1 MRALLPILL
10 LGSLAGPAFAGPEAD
25 RCTVSGELVTAPA
38 PLPRVA
44 SAIAAKRLDVLVIG
58 SATVF
63 GPETAMQAGTITSQA
78 LGGPRTPEPPRADAP
93 STPSTSAFP
102 IRMADALRAERPGLD
117 VQVTVRGARGMT
129 AADMLALLRQEL
141 AQGRYQLVIWQTGT
155 VEAVR
160 SIPPGEFYQTL
171 QDGAAAVSEAGA
183 DLVLVDQQYS
193 RFLNAN
199 ANLDPYAQGMQ
210 QIAAMPGAALFRRFD
225 IMRAWA
231 NEWQIDLERT
241 PKGERAAA
249 VNTLHA
255 CLGRQLAHLLL
266 SAPQS

>member
-1 MRALLPILL
+1 MRALLPLLL
-10 LGSLAGPAFAGPEAD
+10 LGSLAGPALAGPTPD
-25 RCTVSGELVTAPA
+25 RCAVADELVTAPA
-38 PLPRVA
+38 PLPRVSA
-44 SAIAAKRLDVLVIG
+44 AIAAKRLDVLVIG

-63 GPETAMQAGTITSQA
+63 GPETVMQAGTVTNQA
-78 LGGPRTPEPPRADAP
+78 LGGPRATVPPRADAP
-93 STPSTSAFP
+93 SGPSNSAFP
-102 IRMADALRAERPGLD
+102 SRMADALRTERPGLD

-129 AADMLALLRQEL
+129 AAEMLALLRHEL
-141 AQGRYQLVIWQTGT
+141 SQGRYQLVIWQTGT

-160 SIPPGEFYQTL
+160 SIPPGEFFQTL

-210 QIAAMPGAALFRRFD
+210 QIAAMPGAALFRRFE

-231 NEWQIDLERT
+231 NEGQIDLERT
-241 PKGERAAA
+241 PKAERAGA
-249 VNTLHA
+249 VTALHA

>member
-1 MRALLPILL
+1 MRVLLTLLL
-10 LGSLAGPAFAGPEAD
+10 LGLAAPALAGPTPD
-25 RCTVSGELVTAPA
+25 RCAVADELVTAPA
-38 PLPRVA
+38 PLPHVA
-44 SAIAAKRLDVLVIG
+44 AAIAAKRLSVLVIG

-63 GPETAMQAGTITSQA
+63 GPETVMQAGTVTNQA
-78 LGGPRTPEPPRADAP
+78 FGGPRTQVPPTAEVP
-93 STPSTSAFP
+93 SGPSSTAFP
-102 IRMADALRAERPGLD
+102 IRMADALRTERPGLD

-171 QDGAAAVSEAGA
+171 QDGAAAVGEAEA

-193 RFLNAN
+193 RFLSAN

-231 NEWQIDLERT
+231 NEGQIDLERT
-241 PKGERAAA
+241 PKAERAAA
-249 VNTLHA
+249 VTTLHA
-255 CLGRQLAHLLL
+255 CLGRLLAHLLL
-266 SAPQS
+266 SAPPS